1 MKLNQLRF
9 LVLPALS
16 LFLLSA
22 CTPDTKKFS
31 EKSLLNP
38 EQFSHYIDEF
48 NAGDEELYVNAIP
61 NHEAWEFLSN
71 NIPLFDCPDKELEK
85 SYYFR
90 WWTFRK
96 HIKNTPGGYV
106 ITEFLPQVSWSGK
119 HNTISCAAGHHFYEG
134 RWLHDTQ
141 YLDNYA
147 RFWFRKGGSP
157 RRYSFW
163 SADAI
168 Y

>member
-1 MKLNQLRF
+1 MNLYQLRF

-22 CTPDTKKFS
+22 CSPDTKEFS
-31 EKSLLNP
+31 VESLLNP
-38 EQFSHYIDEF
+38 EQLRHYVDDF
-48 NAGDEELYVNAIP
+48 N
-61 NHEAWEFLSN
+61 
-71 NIPLFDCPDKELEK
+71 
-85 SYYFR
+85 
-90 WWTFRK
+90 
-96 HIKNTPGGYV
+96 
-106 ITEFLPQVSWSGK
+106 
-119 HNTISCAAGHHFYEG
+119 AGHHFYEG

-168 Y
+168 YHYYLTAMANVLNIYPQEVISKSDYFDLLQTYSKSHRRINDTGATIHWKLIHWYRKTHGIGSVWIIFFTPEQ